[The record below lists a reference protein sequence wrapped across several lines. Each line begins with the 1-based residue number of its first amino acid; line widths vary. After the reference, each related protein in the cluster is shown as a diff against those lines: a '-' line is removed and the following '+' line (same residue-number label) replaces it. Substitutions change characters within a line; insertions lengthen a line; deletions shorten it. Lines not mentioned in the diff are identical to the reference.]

1 METLRSEIAEWGV
14 GTRSIGDT
22 AGCGDDCLVRW
33 HRSGG
38 LVAVVDGLGHGRDA
52 SLAARSA
59 IDVLD
64 AHTTEPLE
72 RLLQR
77 CHEAARETRG
87 LTMALAAIDADKG
100 SMAWVGVGNVQ
111 GLLVRAR
118 PGSSLPREP
127 LLVRS
132 GVVGQRIPPLVPVT
146 VPIEPG
152 DVLAM
157 ATDGIRSEFE
167 SSISTGEAATV
178 AATRVLERYALPTDD
193 ALVVVVRY
201 LGRPQ

>member
-1 METLRSEIAEWGV
+1 METLRCEIAEWGV
-14 GTRSIGDT
+14 GTRSIGDSI
-22 AGCGDDCLVRW
+22 GCGDDCLVRW

-38 LVAVVDGLGHGRDA
+38 LVAVVDGLGHGREA

-59 IDVLD
+59 IDVLS
-64 AHTTEPLE
+64 AYTTEPPE

-87 LTMALAAIDADKG
+87 LTMALASIDADKG

-118 PGSSLPREP
+118 PGSSPPREP

-132 GVVGQRIPPLVPVT
+132 GVVGQRVPPLVPVT
-146 VPIEPG
+146 IPIGPG
-152 DVLAM
+152 DVLAL

-167 SSISTGEAATV
+167 RTVVTGEPARV
-178 AATRVLERYALPTDD
+178 AANRILANYALSTDD

>member
-1 METLRSEIAEWGV
+1 METLRSQIAEWGV
-14 GTRSIGDT
+14 GSRPVGDSIGS
-22 AGCGDDCLVRW
+22 GDDCLVRW

-72 RLLQR
+72 RLFQR

-87 LTMALAAIDADKG
+87 LTMAIAVINADQG
-100 SMAWVGVGNVQ
+100 SMAWFGVGNVQ

-118 PGSSLPREP
+118 PGVFLPRET

-132 GVVGQRIPPLVPVT
+132 GVVGQRIPPFAPVT
-146 VPIEPG
+146 VSIAPG

-157 ATDGIRSEFE
+157 ATDGIRSDFE
-167 SSISTGEAATV
+167 STISTGETARA

>member
-72 RLLQR
+72 RLLQL

-87 LTMALAAIDADKG
+87 LTMALASINADKG
-100 SMAWVGVGNVQ
+100 SMAWAGVGNVQ
-111 GLLVRAR
+111 ALLVRAR
-118 PGSSLPREP
+118 PGRLPPRES

-132 GVVGQRIPPLVPVT
+132 GVVGQRIPPFVQVT

-167 SSISTGEAATV
+167 GSIVTSEAAPA
-178 AATRVLERYALPTDD
+178 AATRVLERYALPSDD

-201 LGRPQ
+201 LGRAQ